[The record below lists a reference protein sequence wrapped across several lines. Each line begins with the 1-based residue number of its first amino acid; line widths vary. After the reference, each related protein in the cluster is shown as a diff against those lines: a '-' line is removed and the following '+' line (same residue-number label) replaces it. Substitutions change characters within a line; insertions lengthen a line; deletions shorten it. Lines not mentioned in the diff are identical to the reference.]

1 VVNPFAIA
9 LSKAASHC
17 QESGRA
23 KTEFTIDR
31 IHLRGAP
38 RSPGTNNGE
47 LVGTTGSALGGRL
60 ARCVNRV
67 VGPPTL
73 GHGVHVNRARDA
85 VLRRLR
91 FRSLERNEAGQA
103 RSVRCAVVEVFERR
117 EIAGWV
123 EVEAGTG
130 PVRVDLCVNDDAV
143 AQTLATAASGR
154 RVYGDLVD
162 FRFAITDLWEFTKR
176 KDRISVRIDGKP
188 LPIVRRGTYY
198 RPRRDGAK
206 SLKLLREQ
214 MAAGYVFGSDGRLR
228 LSKNLDT
235 DWQAAVLGLYGRVNL
250 VLQDVLGRRAFL
262 CYGSLLGVVRDGGF
276 IGYDVDFDCAYV
288 SAQPT
293 GQAAAAE
300 LGEVALELIDRG
312 FNVVPKRTC
321 LAINSEQSGETK
333 IDLYHL
339 YWDEYGELCFAFGIA
354 GSPYVSQGPL
364 ELRPAELAGYE
375 VLIPVDAERLVE
387 SIYGRAWRTPDPGFR
402 WEEDRT
408 TRARD
413 GIVPVEQVDEVV
425 RANVAPVQVDQREA
439 IRTILEAGEQF
450 PDVVVE
456 IGSSLGDDSVAIAS
470 TGKRVIGLERSES
483 SVKRA
488 VRRTA
493 SAGLA
498 IEYRT
503 ADIDNPD
510 LLSAVIEQVRDEL
523 GAANLA
529 FYVRSLL
536 RCSDRAL
543 RSTLEALESCAQA
556 GDYLIADFRVA
567 PQDRW
572 PKDKSPDAKPP
583 WTQAEL
589 LDDLNGRPQWS
600 VVSSTQPATGD
611 DQHTTQQPSV
621 VVARRG

>member
-1 VVNPFAIA
+1 M
-9 LSKAASHC
+9 
-17 QESGRA
+17 
-23 KTEFTIDR
+23 
-31 IHLRGAP
+31 
-38 RSPGTNNGE
+38 
-47 LVGTTGSALGGRL
+47 
-60 ARCVNRV
+60 
-67 VGPPTL
+67 
-73 GHGVHVNRARDA
+73 
-85 VLRRLR
+85 
-91 FRSLERNEAGQA
+91 RN
-103 RSVRCAVVEVFERR
+103 AVVEVFERR

-130 PVRVDLCVNDDAV
+130 PVRVDLCVNDEAV

-154 RVYGDLVD
+154 RVYGDLFN

-176 KDRISVRIDGKP
+176 KDRISVRIGGKP
-188 LPIVRRGTYY
+188 LPIVGRGTFY
-198 RPRRDGAK
+198 RPRRDGAE
-206 SLKLLREQ
+206 SLKLLRERL
-214 MAAGYVFGSDGRLR
+214 AAGYVFGQDGRLR
-228 LSKNLDT
+228 LSKKLDT
-235 DWQAAVLGLYGRVNL
+235 EWQASVLGLYGRVNI
-250 VLQDVLGRRAFL
+250 VLQDVLGREAFL
-262 CYGSLLGVVRDGGF
+262 CYGSLLGAVRDGGF
-276 IGYDVDFDCAYV
+276 IGHDVDFDCAYV

-321 LAINSEQSGETK
+321 LAIKDDQSGETK
-333 IDLYHL
+333 IDLYDL
-339 YWDEYGELCFAFGIA
+339 YWDESGELCFPFGIA
-354 GSPYVSQGPL
+354 GSPYVSQGTL
-364 ELRPAELAGYE
+364 DLRPAKLAGHE
-375 VLIPVDAERLVE
+375 VLIPEDAERLVE
-387 SIYGRAWRTPDPGFR
+387 SIYGRTWRTPDAGFR
-402 WEEDRT
+402 WENDRT

-425 RANVAPVQVDQREA
+425 RANVAPVQADQREA
-439 IRTILEAGEQF
+439 VRTILEAGEQF
-450 PDVVVE
+450 PNVVVE
-456 IGSSLGDDSVAIAS
+456 IGSGLGDDSVAIAS
-470 TGKRVIGLERSES
+470 IGKRVIGLERSVA

-503 ADIDNPD
+503 ADIDKPD
-510 LLSAVIEQVRDEL
+510 LLSAVVEQVRGEM
-523 GAANLA
+523 GTVNLA

-536 RCSDRAL
+536 RSSDRAL
-543 RSTLEALESCAQA
+543 RSTLEALETCARV

-567 PQDRW
+567 PQGRW

-600 VVSSTQPATGD
+600 VASSAQPAAGD
-611 DQHTTQQPSV
+611 DQHTTEQPSV